1 MRKKLQGAPAI
12 VIAVTALFVAIG
24 GGYAIGAG
32 FIGTGDLKNQ
42 AVTNKKI
49 KKKTIKA
56 NRVAPNTLTGDQ
68 INEAS
73 LSGAGTGLS
82 VAQSTAATVPAST
95 TSTRTVLTLSVP
107 TPGSYLFISKA
118 VLAKG
123 GLQTQV
129 NCVLA
134 AGADSDRSLEAV
146 NAANNTT
153 IVNTVPHTFNSA
165 GSVTLACDNPDTVPL
180 FVTDKRIS
188 AIPVGALQSTS
199 LP

>member
-1 MRKKLQGAPAI
+1 MGKLRGAPAI
-12 VIAVTALFVAIG
+12 TIAALALFVAIG

-56 NRVAPNTLTGDQ
+56 NRVAPDTLTGAQ
-68 INEAS
+68 INEGS

-95 TSTRTVLTLSVP
+95 TTAQNVLTLSVP
-107 TPGSYLFISKA
+107 NAGSYLFISKA

-123 GLQTQV
+123 GGQTQV
-129 NCVLA
+129 NCLLS
-134 AGADSDRSLEAV
+134 AGGDSDRSLEAV
-146 NAANNTT
+146 DATNNTT
-153 IVNTVPHTFNSA
+153 IVNTVPHTFTAA

-188 AIPVGALQSTS
+188 AIPLGALNNTS

>member
-1 MRKKLQGAPAI
+1 MRNKLRGAPAI
-12 VIAVTALFVAIG
+12 VIAAVALFVAIG

-56 NRVAPNTLTGDQ
+56 NRVKPDTLTGDQ

-73 LSGAGTGLS
+73 LSAVGT
-82 VAQSTAATVPAST
+82 AQSVRQDTAAQVTAGSGT
-95 TSTRTVLTLSVP
+95 TTVLTLSVP
-107 TPGSYLFISKA
+107 AGSYVINSKA

-123 GLQTQV
+123 GTQDQV
-129 NCVLA
+129 QCFLVA
-134 AGADSDRSLEAV
+134 EGDQDRSLEAV
-146 NAANNTT
+146 DATNNTT
-153 IVNTVPHTFNSA
+153 ITNLLVHKFSSA
-165 GSVTLACDNPDTVPL
+165 GNVTLGCDNPGGAL
-180 FVTDKRIS
+180 LLVTNKVIT
-188 AIPVGALQSTS
+188 AMPVGAINSST

>member
-1 MRKKLQGAPAI
+1 MRKRVRGAPAM
-12 VIAVTALFVAIG
+12 VIAVLALFVALG

-56 NRVAPNTLTGDQ
+56 NRVKPDTLTGAQ

-73 LSGAGTGLS
+73 LSGAGT
-82 VAQSTAATVPAST
+82 AQSVRQDTAAQVTAGSGAT
-95 TSTRTVLTLSVP
+95 TVLSLSVP
-107 TPGSYLFISKA
+107 AGSYVINSKA

-123 GLQTQV
+123 GAQTPVQ
-129 NCVLA
+129 CFLR
-134 AGADSDRSLEAV
+134 AGGDEDRSLEAV
-146 NAANNTT
+146 DAANNTT
-153 IVNTVPHTFNSA
+153 ISNLLAHTFA
-165 GSVTLACDNPDTVPL
+165 GAGTVTFACDNPGGATL
-180 FVTDKRIS
+180 FVTNK
-188 AIPVGALQSTS
+188 AITATPVGAINSST